1 MNRKI
6 LIIDHQPKALKET
19 AELLRMDGYSVIEA
33 IDGKAGA
40 ALAIQ
45 ELPDLILC
53 EMNLPVLDGRG
64 VFYILGKDPST
75 AAIPFIFT
83 GEEVSIKS
91 FREAMNL
98 GADDFLQKPMEGA
111 ELLNVIEIRLNKR
124 SSLKKLE
131 SADLDLYGTIF
142 KTSDGIKE
150 IERLTENRIHRTLK
164 RKEVIFSE
172 GQMPTDVFYILRG
185 MVKSYLI
192 NKDGKELITRFY
204 HPGDFIGYLP
214 ILQNR
219 AYRENGEVVTD
230 AEIGF
235 VSKQDFLSIIISNSL
250 VSAKFIGILSK
261 QLQEAESRL
270 LGIAYDSVRQK
281 VAQAL
286 LQVNRR
292 NNSDN
297 KPFKIARRDLSSMI
311 GTATE
316 SLNRTLSDFKDE
328 GLIQIMPEGI
338 QILNAVKLDKIR

>member
-6 LIIDHQPKALKET
+6 LIIDHQPKTLKQT
-19 AELLRMDGYSVIEA
+19 ADLLRMDGFSVIESS
-33 IDGKAGA
+33 DGKTGA
-40 ALAIQ
+40 ELALR

-53 EMNLPVLDGRG
+53 EIDLPVLDGRG
-64 VFYILGKDPST
+64 VFHIIGKNPST
-75 AAIPFIFT
+75 NSIPFIFM
-83 GEEVSIKS
+83 GEHVSVKA

-98 GADDFLQKPMEGA
+98 GADDFIPKPLESA
-111 ELLNVIEIRLNKR
+111 ELLNVIEIRLR
-124 SSLKKLE
+124 KKSGE
-131 SADLDLYGTIF
+131 TKVASRDLDLYGTIF
-142 KTSDGIKE
+142 KSSDGIKE
-150 IERLTENRIHRTLK
+150 IERLTESRIHRTMR

-172 GQMPTDVFYILRG
+172 GQIPTDVFYILKG

-219 AYRENGEVVTD
+219 PYRENGEVVTD

-286 LQVNRR
+286 LQVNRK
-292 NNSDN
+292 NTSED

-338 QILNAVKLDKIR
+338 QILNAAKLDKIR